1 MIQRPQPV
9 LQGTKIMRHHPL
21 LTNQTFDDLA
31 KITITSPYDER
42 AIATADVANDA
53 ATESALTTAYALF
66 QNKSAWLSKTRR
78 IEILN
83 KAADI
88 MQNQMD
94 DLTLQA
100 SLEGGKPYRDSK
112 VEVIRAIDSIR
123 TCADSLRNNAGQE
136 IPMGIN
142 GASEKHLALT
152 THEPIGVVVA
162 VSAFNHPLNLI
173 AHQAGPAIAAGCPV
187 IIKPAKDTP
196 LSCFS
201 FVTILRQAGL
211 PKAWCQALLIDDHA
225 IAARLVS
232 DSRVGFF
239 SFIGSANIGW
249 MLRSTLA
256 PGTRCALEH
265 GGVAPVIIAADADLD
280 KTLPAITKAGF
291 YHAGQVCVSVQRVYV
306 DQRIIDT
313 VIRNL
318 KQLASQLSVGDPTLE
333 ETDIGPLIRP
343 KEADRIHQWVQT
355 AIKEGATLMC
365 GGKKRGNTAYF
376 PTILLNPSLKSR
388 VSTQEIF
395 GPVICLYAYESID
408 DAIMQAN
415 ALPVSF
421 QAAIFTENINTAMH
435 AYKQLN
441 ASAVMVNEHTAFR
454 VDWMPFAGLKQSG
467 LGVGGISHTFRDM
480 QVEKMLVIK
489 SEFL

>member
-1 MIQRPQPV
+1 MIQRPQPERS
-9 LQGTKIMRHHPL
+9 LGMKHHYPL
-21 LTNQTFDDLA
+21 LTSQTFEGLA
-31 KITITSPYDER
+31 KINITAPYDER
-42 AIATADVANDA
+42 IIATADVANNA
-53 ATESALTTAYALF
+53 ATESALATAYTLY
-66 QNKSAWLSKTRR
+66 QDKSTWLSKTRR

-83 KAADI
+83 KTADI
-88 MQNQMD
+88 MQSQRDN
-94 DLTLQA
+94 LTLQA
-100 SLEGGKPYRDSK
+100 SLEGGKPYMDSQI
-112 VEVIRAIDSIR
+112 EVIRAIDSIR
-123 TCADSLRNNAGQE
+123 LCAECLRNNAGQE

-142 GASEKHLALT
+142 GASEKHLAVT

-173 AHQAGPAIAAGCPV
+173 AHQVGPAIAAGCPV
-187 IIKPAKDTP
+187 IIKPAKETP
-196 LSCFS
+196 LSCFN

-211 PKAWCQALLIDDHA
+211 PDAWCQALLIDDHTLSQ
-225 IAARLVS
+225 RLVS

-239 SFIGSANIGW
+239 NFIGSANIGW

-265 GGVAPVIIAADADLD
+265 GGVAPAIIAADADLD
-280 KTLPAITKAGF
+280 KTLPAISKAGF

-313 VIRNL
+313 VIRGL
-318 KQLASQLSVGDPTLE
+318 KQSALQLKVGDPTLK
-333 ETDIGPLIRP
+333 ETEVGPLIRP
-343 KEADRIHQWVQT
+343 KETDRVHQWIQT
-355 AIKEGATLMC
+355 ALDEGATLIC
-365 GGKKRGNTAYF
+365 GGKKIGKTAYS

-395 GPVICLYAYESID
+395 GPVICLYTYAAID
-408 DAIMQAN
+408 EAITQAN
-415 ALPVSF
+415 ALPVAF
-421 QAAIFTENINTAMH
+421 QAAIFTKNINTAMY